1 MRSSSGSRA
10 VIVGIFTLLGVAI
23 LAITILTLGSQ
34 RKTFTE
40 SIVVKSF
47 FQNVNGL
54 QKGNNIWFTGVKV
67 GTIRSVNIIESG
79 LVEVKM
85 NIDEVAK
92 KFIHSD
98 AHAKLSS
105 DGLIG
110 NKIVEI
116 YGGTASNP
124 TLKDGDILQADKLFS
139 TDELMNTLSKNNDN
153 LLAIT
158 GNLKTITSQIA
169 DGKGTLGKFLNDE
182 TLANQINLIAAS
194 LNKSAANIEVL
205 SKAAAD
211 YTAKLNKPGSLANDL
226 VTDTTIFNNLRSITQ
241 QLKAVTDSSKLVI
254 GNLNATTNTLKNG
267 LQDSETPIGYLLN
280 DKNASG
286 KIKTTLTNLQSASKK
301 LDEDL
306 EALQHNFLL
315 KGFFKKKAK
324 MENENRRV
332 VLDTIVGN

>member
-34 RKTFTE
+34 KKTFTK
-40 SIVVKSF
+40 SIVVKSY

-67 GTIRSVNIIESG
+67 GTIQSVKIIESG

-92 KFIHSD
+92 KFIHTD
-98 AHAKLSS
+98 ARAKLSA

-116 YGGTASNP
+116 YGGTTSTP
-124 TLKDGDILQADKLFS
+124 TLKEGDILQTDKLFS

-158 GNLKTITSQIA
+158 GNLKTITSLIA
-169 DGKGTLGKFLNDE
+169 DGKGTLGKFLSDE
-182 TLANQINLIAAS
+182 TLANQINQLAAS
-194 LNKSAANIEVL
+194 LNKSATNIEVL

-226 VTDTTIFNNLRSITQ
+226 VTDTTIFNNLRGIAQ

-254 GNLNATTNTLKNG
+254 SNLNATTSSLKNG
-267 LQDSETPIGYLLN
+267 LQDTGTPIGYLLN
-280 DKNASG
+280 DKNASV

-324 MENENRRV
+324 QEDENRRV

>member
-1 MRSSSGSRA
+1 MRSSSASRS

-23 LAITILTLGSQ
+23 LAVTILTLGSQ
-34 RKTFTE
+34 KKTFTE
-40 SIVVKSF
+40 SIIVKSY

-54 QKGNNIWFTGVKV
+54 QKGNNIWYTGVKV
-67 GTIRSVNIIESG
+67 GTIRSVTMVEGG

-85 NIDEVAK
+85 NIDEVAR
-92 KFIHSD
+92 KFIHID
-98 AHAKLSS
+98 ARAKLSS

-110 NKIVEI
+110 NKIIEI
-116 YGGTASNP
+116 YGGSTKSAS
-124 TLKDGDILQADKLFS
+124 LKEGDILQGDKLFS

-169 DGKGTLGKFLNDE
+169 EGKGTLGKFLTDE
-182 TLANQINLIAAS
+182 TLANQINQLAAS
-194 LNKSAANIEVL
+194 LNKSATNVEVL
-205 SKAAAD
+205 SRAAAD

-226 VTDTTIFNNLRSITQ
+226 VTDTTIFNNLRSISK
-241 QLKAVTDSSKLVI
+241 QLAAVTDSSKMVI
-254 GNLNATTNTLKNG
+254 SNLNATTNSLKNG
-267 LQDSETPIGYLLN
+267 LQDNQTPIGYLLT
-280 DKNASG
+280 DKNASV

-324 MENENRRV
+324 LEKENQRV
-332 VLDTIVGN
+332 VLDTTVGN

>member
-226 VTDTTIFNNLRSITQ
+226 VTDTTIFNNLRSITK

>member
-1 MRSSSGSRA
+1 MRSSSASRS

-34 RKTFTE
+34 KKTFTE
-40 SIVVKSF
+40 SILVKSYF
-47 FQNVNGL
+47 PNVNGL
-54 QKGNNIWFTGVKV
+54 QKGNNIWYTGVKV
-67 GTIRSVNIIESG
+67 GTIRSVTMVEGG

-92 KFIHSD
+92 KFIHTD
-98 AHAKLSS
+98 AKAKLSS

-110 NKIVEI
+110 NKIIEI
-116 YGGTASNP
+116 YGGSAQSP
-124 TLKDGDILQADKLFS
+124 SVKDGDILQGDKLFS

-169 DGKGTLGKFLNDE
+169 EGKGTIGKFLTDE
-182 TLANQINLIAAS
+182 TLANQINQLAAS
-194 LNKSAANIEVL
+194 LNKSATNIEVL

-226 VTDTTIFNNLRSITQ
+226 VTDTSIFNNLRNISK
-241 QLKAVTDSSKLVI
+241 QLAAVTDSSKMVI
-254 GNLNATTNTLKNG
+254 SNLNATTNSLKNG
-267 LQDSETPIGYLLN
+267 LQNTQTPIGYLLN
-280 DKNASG
+280 DKNASV
-286 KIKTTLTNLQSASKK
+286 KIRTTLTNLQSASKK

-315 KGFFKKKAK
+315 KGFFKKKEKLEKA
-324 MENENRRV
+324 NQRV
-332 VLDTIVGN
+332 VLDTTVGN